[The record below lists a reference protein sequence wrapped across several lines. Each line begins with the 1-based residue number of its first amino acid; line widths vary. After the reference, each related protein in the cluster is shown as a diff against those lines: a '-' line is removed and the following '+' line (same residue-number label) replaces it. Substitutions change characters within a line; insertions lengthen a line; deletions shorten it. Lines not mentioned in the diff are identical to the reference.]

1 MLRIGVIGVGLLGSA
16 VASRLL
22 ENGFEV
28 TGYDTRP
35 DQLKALKS
43 HGLRVVQSVADVAA
57 AAAAIFTIL
66 PTLESV
72 ETVICGAGGLTETA
86 HPGTVILQMST
97 ISPDL
102 TKHLYQ
108 QTSAHGLAF
117 LDTPISGTSAMVARG
132 DCTIFVGG
140 DLEQKQRC
148 DPLFEAISRRAV
160 HIGEVGTASL
170 AKLVTNMLVALNTAS
185 LAEALVLAAKGGI
198 DPARMMATLMDS
210 AATSRMME
218 IRGPLMVAGDFPP
231 QMKLNLFLKDIQLM
245 LESGEQL
252 EVALPLTQ
260 AAQQLYVSAAD
271 MDSESGERDLSVVI
285 KALERLSGMGSGS
298 HL

>member
-1 MLRIGVIGVGLLGSA
+1 MRIGVIGVGLLGRA

-22 ENGFEV
+22 EHGFDV

-35 DQLKALKS
+35 DQLEALVG
-43 HGLRVVQSVADVAA
+43 HGLHAAQGLSDVTARA
-57 AAAAIFTIL
+57 EAIFTIL

-72 ETVICGAGGLTETA
+72 ETVVCGPGGLTETA
-86 HPGTVILQMST
+86 RPDTVILQMST

-102 TKHLYQ
+102 TKRLYQ
-108 QTSAHGLAF
+108 QVSAHDLHF

-140 DLEQKQRC
+140 DPVQKQRC

-160 HIGEVGTASL
+160 HIGDIGTASL
-170 AKLVTNMLVALNTAS
+170 AKLVTNMLVALNTVS

-198 DPARMMATLMDS
+198 DPAQMMAALMDS
-210 AATSRMME
+210 AAASRMME
-218 IRGPLMVAGDFPP
+218 IRGPLMVTGDFPP

-245 LESGEQL
+245 IESGEQL

-260 AAQQLYVSAAD
+260 AAQQLYASAAN
-271 MDSESGERDLSVVI
+271 MNSQAGERDLSVVI
-285 KALERLSGMGSGS
+285 QALERLSGMR
-298 HL
+298 

>member
-1 MLRIGVIGVGLLGSA
+1 MRIGVIGVGLLGSA

-22 ENGFEV
+22 DHGFEV

-35 DQLKALKS
+35 DQLEALAGIGF
-43 HGLRVVQSVADVAA
+43 HLAHSVADVAA
-57 AAAAIFTIL
+57 QAEAIFTIL

-72 ETVICGAGGLTETA
+72 EAVICGAGGLTETA
-86 HPGTVILQMST
+86 RSDTVILQIST
-97 ISPDL
+97 ISPEL
-102 TKHLYQ
+102 TRRLYQ
-108 QTSAHGLAF
+108 QVSTHDLHF
-117 LDTPISGTSAMVARG
+117 LDTPISGTSAMVMRG

-140 DLEQKQRC
+140 DPVQKQRC
-148 DPLFEAISRRAV
+148 DPLFEAIGRRSV
-160 HIGEVGTASL
+160 HIGDIGTAAL

-198 DPARMMATLMDS
+198 DPSQMMAVLMDS
-210 AATSRMME
+210 AANSRMME

-245 LESGEQL
+245 LESGAQL

-260 AAQQLYVSAAD
+260 TVQQLYASAVD

-285 KALERLSGMGSGS
+285 QALERLSGMR
-298 HL
+298 